1 MDLVICEAIK
11 KDRENYLLK
20 EDLPVPREYEIEGGL
35 EYEPVKYIEKTR
47 SYYEAQGFDRAYK
60 WSDNSAIP
68 WHQLSKPLSEC
79 NVTFVV
85 TAVPDGTI
93 PKLSRQGGSFALDEI
108 PETFRTDELSW
119 DKQATHTRDRE
130 SYIPMVALQQL
141 AAAGIIGS
149 VSARYHFVPTE
160 YSQSNTLN
168 SDAPAIRDA
177 CITDKVDIAILVPL

>member
-1 MDLVICEAIK
+1 MQ
-11 KDRENYLLK
+11 Y
-20 EDLPVPREYEIEGGL
+20 EYETEGGL
-35 EYEPVKYIEKTR
+35 ENEPVKYIEKTR

-60 WSDNSAIP
+60 WANNAGIP
-68 WHQLSKPLSEC
+68 WHRLSKPLSEC
-79 NVTFVV
+79 NVTFIV

-93 PKLSRQGGSFALDEI
+93 PKLSRQGGSFALDEM
-108 PETFRTDELSW
+108 PDAFRTDELSW

-141 AAAGIIGS
+141 AEEGVIGS

-177 CITDKVDIAILVPL
+177 CLADEVDIAILVPL